1 MSPDQAS
8 AACGFSI
15 RSFVASAIPF
25 RSALQDPSSGLTLTS
40 VLGVLGLV
48 ADPHMPSSGAN
59 PGIYKQLAG
68 VLSQRPLSLQS
79 PWSFPVL
86 GGSPCHHTLLRLHF
100 HLGPSSENTK
110 KGKAVGPPTFGDHSS
125 SHQKGCFSSGPSAPA
140 GPPPLQDCLGAAV
153 QEFRGNST
161 EGGSSML

>member
-8 AACGFSI
+8 AGCAFSI
-15 RSFVASAIPF
+15 RSFVASAILF

-40 VLGVLGLV
+40 VLRILGLV
-48 ADPHMPSSGAN
+48 TDPHMHSSGAN

-79 PWSFPVL
+79 PWSVPVL
-86 GGSPCHHTLLRLHF
+86 GGPLLYHTHLRLRL

-110 KGKAVGPPTFGDHSS
+110 RGKAVGPPTFGDRSS
-125 SHQKGCFSSGPSAPA
+125 SHQRGCFSSEPSAPA
-140 GPPPLQDCLGAAV
+140 GPPPLPPPTAGLLGGGGTGV
-153 QEFRGNST
+153 QRG
-161 EGGSSML
+161 